1 MAKNI
6 SEKSIIK
13 LKPTAKRYTVAL
25 GEGLFLR
32 VHPSGVK
39 SWVLRA
45 YVHGAVRD
53 ITLGRHPTLS
63 VAQARQ
69 AARLKRRELE
79 IKPSRGLTFND
90 ALRLWKSKKRGR
102 IASYADELARIEHYL
117 VPKLGRLPL
126 EEITAPVAL
135 NLLMALDDKLPTLR
149 RTLMRLNEV
158 LDLAVCAGLITSNP
172 CRRLSKVFAQ
182 HQPVH
187 RPYIPAQRL
196 GELFVLLI
204 GTPLW
209 FRCYVLLAVYTMLRP
224 GELSAIRRAWID
236 GDVLT
241 IPAEYMKKRRTHR
254 VPLCPEVLKV
264 IAILHQES
272 KHKRSRF
279 LFPFGRCGKPINKQH
294 LSKWLLST
302 PLRGKLCHHG
312 LRATGRTWLRDV
324 GAPHEVAEDALA
336 HLTATQTERAYL
348 RGDYLEQRRPF
359 MQKWWNFIYRAY
371 CACGAP
377 LPGIE
382 PQKDA
387 NDGRN
392 ND

>member
-6 SEKSIIK
+6 SDKSIIK
-13 LKPTAKRYTVAL
+13 LKPAAKRYTVAL

-53 ITLGRHPTLS
+53 ITLGRHSALS
-63 VAQARQ
+63 VTQARQ
-69 AARLKRRELE
+69 AAHLKRRELE

-102 IASYADELARIEHYL
+102 IASYTDELARIERYL

-149 RTLMRLNEV
+149 RTLMRLNEI
-158 LDLAVCAGLITSNP
+158 LDLSVCAGLIASNP

-254 VPLCPEVLKV
+254 VPLCPEVLQV
-264 IAILHQES
+264 IALLHKES
-272 KHKRSRF
+272 KHRRSHH
-279 LFPFGRCGKPINKQH
+279 LLHFGRGGKPINKQH

-312 LRATGRTWLRDV
+312 LRATGRTWMRDQGV
-324 GAPHEVAEDALA
+324 AHEVAEDALA
-336 HLTATQTERAYL
+336 HVTMTQTERAYI
-348 RGDYLEQRRPF
+348 RGDFLEQRRPI
-359 MQKWWNFIYRAY
+359 MQTWWRYIYQQY
-371 CACGAP
+371 CAHCAP
-377 LPGIE
+377 LPGLE
-382 PQKDA
+382 LPKNQDP
-387 NDGRN
+387 GE
-392 ND
+392 